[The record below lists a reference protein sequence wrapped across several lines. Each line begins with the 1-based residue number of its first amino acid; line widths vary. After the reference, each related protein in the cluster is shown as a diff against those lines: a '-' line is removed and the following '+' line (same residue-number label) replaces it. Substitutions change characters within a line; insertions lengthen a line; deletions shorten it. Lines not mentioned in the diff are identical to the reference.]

1 MQTLKPKQL
10 HARLISTRDLLLDL
24 ANENQ
29 TTTREMTLSDFD
41 ADTWFAYRKLADA
54 IQNCASDAT
63 LLAAS
68 VSPRHELTPVAHEAV
83 AA

>member
-1 MQTLKPKQL
+1 MPTLKPKQL
-10 HARLISTRDLLLDL
+10 HARLILTRDLLLDL

-29 TTTREMTLSDFD
+29 TTARQLTLSDFD
-41 ADTWFAYRKLADA
+41 ADTWFAYRKLCDTL
-54 IQNCASDAT
+54 QNCASDAT

-68 VSPRHELTPVAHEAV
+68 VSPNHWPTPVAHQEA

>member
-1 MQTLKPKQL
+1 MTTLQPKQL
-10 HARLISTRDLLLDL
+10 HARLVATRDLLLDL

-29 TTTREMTLSDFD
+29 ATARQITRADFD
-41 ADTWFAYRKLADA
+41 ADTWFAYRKLCETLHNA
-54 IQNCASDAT
+54 ASDAT

-68 VSPRHELTPVAHEAV
+68 VSPKHEPTHVAYKEA